1 LKFLLFVHSQIDIFL
16 YNHIKSIF
24 CTSINL
30 GSYSTL
36 AHSLNTTAKLFIY
49 LNLVSILKNRGGLFV
64 KKKVCFRFTSLFTML
79 FLLLSIAI
87 PTGIKVKAASTA
99 TITYSFSKENIA
111 PGDTFDINVNISNVE
126 DLYGA
131 SIDFKFDPTLFSI
144 EEILPGS
151 AWNGEAQFYG
161 ILEDEISTGYF
172 SNYTALGGARSGLNK
187 SGTLFVIKAKALKEG
202 TQTFK
207 TISNNDPLSV
217 NGNNVRIKLSN
228 SQIVNQKIEYTA
240 GVKSLTIG
248 DKIVTLT
255 EGKYEDSHP
264 GIKYVGNWKVNS
276 HESNSETTAKYSNT
290 VGDYFTFTFVG
301 TGFNW
306 YAPVNSNRG
315 FAKITIDDTSYT
327 IDNYSSSQVYKKLVY
342 SKDDLA
348 YGIHTVKIE
357 ITGSKNANATA
368 LTQFIDYIEIY

>member
-1 LKFLLFVHSQIDIFL
+1 MLKIKYSCYIFEIFVICPFTNRYFFL

-172 SNYTALGGARSGLNK
+172 SYYTALGGARSGLNK

-207 TISNNDPLSV
+207 TISNNDPLNV
-217 NGNNVRIKLSN
+217 NGN
-228 SQIVNQKIEYTA
+228 
-240 GVKSLTIG
+240 
-248 DKIVTLT
+248 
-255 EGKYEDSHP
+255 
-264 GIKYVGNWKVNS
+264 
-276 HESNSETTAKYSNT
+276 
-290 VGDYFTFTFVG
+290 
-301 TGFNW
+301 GFM
-306 YAPVNSNRG
+306 S
-315 FAKITIDDTSYT
+315 I
-327 IDNYSSSQVYKKLVY
+327 
-342 SKDDLA
+342 
-348 YGIHTVKIE
+348 
-357 ITGSKNANATA
+357 
-368 LTQFIDYIEIY
+368 